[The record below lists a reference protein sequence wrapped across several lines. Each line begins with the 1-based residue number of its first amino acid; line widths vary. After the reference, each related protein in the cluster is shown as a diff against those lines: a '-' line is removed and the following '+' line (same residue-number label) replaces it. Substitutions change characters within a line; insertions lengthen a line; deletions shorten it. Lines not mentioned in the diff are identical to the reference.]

1 MDNRAITMP
10 KRLIRRFNTRDPFE
24 IADALGITV
33 MIRSDFVRQKGA
45 FAVVGNNS
53 FIFLNDNLSEYMQRL
68 VCAHELGHALLHR
81 HLGTAPGG
89 MMEFEIFDIK
99 DDTEYDANV
108 FAANL
113 LIDEQEV
120 LEMAREGYDVVH
132 IAKELN
138 LNVNILLVKLN
149 EMSKK
154 GYDLRVP
161 YEPSRKFL
169 GRIEDEVG
177 EL

>member
-1 MDNRAITMP
+1 MDSRAYSLP
-10 KRLIRRFNTRDPFE
+10 KRLIRRYKTRAPFV
-24 IADALGITV
+24 IAEEQGITV
-33 MIRSDFVRQKGA
+33 LIRSDFVRQKGA

-53 FIFLNDNLSEYMQRL
+53 FIFINDNLSEYMQRL

-81 HLGTAPGG
+81 KLGTVPGG

-99 DDTEYDANV
+99 DETEYDANV

-113 LIDEQEV
+113 LIDEQEM

-169 GRIEDEVG
+169 GRIDDEIG